1 MEETGTDFKQHCP
14 LTGGDH
20 KYFISK
26 TLEGYAPFKLLV
38 SDFTSEGLN
47 KIIFKTEDTIIYAKR
62 EFAILGCNCGSAI
75 KKEIEKV

>member
-26 TLEGYAPFKLLV
+26 TLELFEPVVVSETAAGLIKEFVAGAKLYV
-38 SDFTSEGLN
+38 KKE
-47 KIIFKTEDTIIYAKR
+47 Y
-62 EFAILGCNCGSAI
+62 AILGCNCGSAVR
-75 KKEIEKV
+75 KEIEKV